1 MHSLKFTP
9 PPYSLTLYSPIFLFS
24 YIFTHSKPFI
34 LLIFLFIG
42 DKVIC
47 KSGDCISGV
56 DKKKLSIVFVCASPG
71 CIFVDV

>member
-1 MHSLKFTP
+1 M
-9 PPYSLTLYSPIFLFS
+9 
-24 YIFTHSKPFI
+24 
-34 LLIFLFIG
+34 LIFLFIG